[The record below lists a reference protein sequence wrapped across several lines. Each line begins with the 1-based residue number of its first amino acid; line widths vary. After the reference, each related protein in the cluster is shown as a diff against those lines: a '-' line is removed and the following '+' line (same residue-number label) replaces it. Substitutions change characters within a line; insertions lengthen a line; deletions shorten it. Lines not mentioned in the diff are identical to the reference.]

1 MFSCRAEVITFD
13 TKIKHCVLSVPRQ
26 NAHCGGSR
34 ARFNTAL
41 GPLKKN
47 RLWEGGGGG
56 EFVPMYLLDGIVDI

>member
-1 MFSCRAEVITFD
+1 MFSRRAEVITFD
-13 TKIKHCVLSVPRQ
+13 TKIKRRVLSVPRQ
-26 NAHCGGSR
+26 NAHCGGSG

-56 EFVPMYLLDGIVDI
+56 EFVPVCLSDGIVDI